1 MSSILEALEKAE
13 GERIRTA
20 ATGLGPTRRKRTGPR
35 FSLPV
40 IVGIVTALLLLNLAI
55 WWFYFRVVPD
65 QPTPLSSAASGP
77 AKPTPAALPQPQ
89 PQTQRVKE
97 AVKPALSLRDQ
108 LKRNAAP
115 SDKPLIDEAQVTLK
129 PPPPPPPPAAV
140 VRPAPSSRQVVPPVR
155 EPVRVDQAVAE
166 AAAGVASRAAS
177 GSDVAPILPPEPVV
191 VASPRP
197 APTAQPVE
205 QPPEEQIP
213 LVWELSQTLR
223 EKVLQLKSSVHVYSE
238 TPAQRFVIINMHRY
252 SEGDSLPP
260 DGFRLERID
269 RDGVV
274 IDYGAGQVRL
284 PRR

>member
-55 WWFYFRVVPD
+55 WWFYLRVVPD
-65 QPTPLSSAASGP
+65 EPMPPSSAASVP

-89 PQTQRVKE
+89 PQRVKE
-97 AVKPALSLRDQ
+97 TVKPVLSLRDQ

-115 SDKPLIDEAQVTLK
+115 SDKPLINEAQVTLK
-129 PPPPPPPPAAV
+129 PPPPPPPAPV
-140 VRPAPSSRQVVPPVR
+140 VRPAPSSRQAIPPVIR

-166 AAAGVASRAAS
+166 PAAGVVSRAAS
-177 GSDVAPILPPEPVV
+177 GSDVAPIVRPDPVV

-197 APTAQPVE
+197 TPTAQPVE

-213 LVWELSQTLR
+213 LVWELPQTLR
-223 EKVLQLKSSVHVYSE
+223 EKVLGLKSSVHVYNE